1 MQATEDTSIQEGRTM
16 IKTITAEEA
25 LDMLRRGKDVYYLDL
40 ETKNTAPLSK
50 VLESVPGVYLVEEA
64 AEPIEITIP
73 TTPRK
78 TTVGDFEA
86 VELQVAAPE
95 PEEPEER
102 GKQGRKTNLD
112 LGKIKALKRA
122 GWPNY
127 KIADEMGVSAP
138 TISYHLKHMGSE
150 AKSEQES
157 I

>member
-1 MQATEDTSIQEGRTM
+1 MQATDGISIQEGRTM
-16 IKTITAEEA
+16 IKTITAQEA
-25 LDMLRRGKDVYYLDL
+25 MKMLSQGKEVSYLDL
-40 ETKNTAPLSK
+40 ETKEIAPLVK
-50 VLESVPGVYLVEEA
+50 VLESAPGVYLVEDA
-64 AEPIEITIP
+64 GEPIEITIP

-86 VELQVAAPE
+86 VELQVAALE

-138 TISYHLKHMGSE
+138 TISYHLKRMESE
-150 AKSEQES
+150 AQGD
-157 I
+157 